1 MDFRIIKKDCKEISY
16 AVADN
21 GLMDITAPSDCDNSG
36 ISAFFNSLGQ
46 AKIDEIADKQKK
58 YKEKFRKKLHKQIE
72 EYADEF
78 KLPFIID
85 LQLRN
90 KTKKLNDSHVEVY
103 GISFEGKMQLAAVL
117 QYLPEDIVDG
127 IVRFSVYDMAID
139 FENVCSRITGVKVGT
154 FQYPDVENAKEEHYG
169 KPDEAKYQISMPHD
183 QIKKIQA
190 DYQNAVKQFM
200 AEMEKNPI
208 LSLG

>member
-1 MDFRIIKKDCKEISY
+1 MDFRIIKTDCKEISY

-21 GLMDITAPSDCDNSG
+21 GLMDITAPSDCGNFD

-58 YKEKFRKKLHKQIE
+58 YKEKLRKKLHKQIK

-78 KLPFIID
+78 KLPFTID

-139 FENVCSRITGVKVGT
+139 FENVCSQITGVKVGS

-169 KPDEAKYQISMPHD
+169 KPDEAKYQISMTHD
-183 QIKKIQA
+183 QIKKIQV